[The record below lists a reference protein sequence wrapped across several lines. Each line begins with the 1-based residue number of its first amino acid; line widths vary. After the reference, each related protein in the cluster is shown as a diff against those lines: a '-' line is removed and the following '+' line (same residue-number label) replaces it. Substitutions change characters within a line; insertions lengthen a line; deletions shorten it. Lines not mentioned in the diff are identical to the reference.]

1 MARKYEL
8 IVINGFEQ
16 KSRTEYKSRNL
27 AIKEVENILKNKD
40 NQVEEII
47 YHDERKHK
55 QELIC
60 SNDLRF
66 LINRL

>member
-8 IVINGFEQ
+8 IVINGFDQEL
-16 KSRTEYKSRNL
+16 REEYKSRNL
-27 AIKEVENILKNKD
+27 AIKEVESILKDKD

-47 YHDERKHK
+47 YHDSRKHK

-60 SNDLRF
+60 NNDLRF